1 MIDDRDRD
9 EWRDSVIRLLLPSK
23 LLSGAAARILG
34 SLCAGQLA
42 GLAVGLVGM
51 TGSPAM
57 AQPATAAPAPTVS
70 SLSTEPAAGGFRVEQ
85 TESGVTVFDGE
96 QLVTQYVFQS
106 RQRPILWPL
115 IGPDAV
121 RMTRDYPMQE
131 GTAGER
137 SDHPHH
143 RSLWFTHGEVDDQD
157 FWAEGDRR
165 ARVEHRE
172 VVRSEADAKRAV
184 IETRSDWVSVDG
196 RRLLSEHRTM
206 TFHGTADRRLID
218 LEITLVPVE
227 GPVHFGDTKE
237 GTLGIRVAGS
247 MKVDAGLGG
256 RIINNRGQS
265 DGDAWGQPAEWVDY
279 HGPIGEQRYGI
290 AILCHPSSTIFPGRW
305 HVRTYGLF
313 AHNPFGESDFTGG
326 TKTSGYLLEPDQK
339 LHFRYRVVLHRG
351 DAQEGRIAQEWE
363 SFEVTP

>member
-1 MIDDRDRD
+1 M
-9 EWRDSVIRLLLPSK
+9 SRLLLPS
-23 LLSGAAARILG
+23 SAAPGAVTRVLG
-34 SLCAGQLA
+34 SLCVGALA
-42 GLAVGLVGM
+42 FLPLGRVGVVCSMAV
-51 TGSPAM
+51 
-57 AQPATAAPAPTVS
+57 AQPAAAAPAPTVS
-70 SLSTEPAAGGFRVEQ
+70 SLSTEPATSGFRLEQ
-85 TESGVTVFDGE
+85 SESGVTVFDGD

-131 GTAGER
+131 GTEGER

-206 TFHGTADRRLID
+206 TFHGTAERRLID

-265 DGDAWGQPAEWVDY
+265 DGEAWGQPAEWVDY

-313 AHNPFGESDFTGG
+313 AHNPFGESDFTKGS
-326 TKTSGYLLEPDQK
+326 KTDGYLLQPDQK
-339 LHFRYRVVLHRG
+339 LNFRYRVVLHRG
-351 DAQEGRIAQEWE
+351 DEQEGRIAQEWE